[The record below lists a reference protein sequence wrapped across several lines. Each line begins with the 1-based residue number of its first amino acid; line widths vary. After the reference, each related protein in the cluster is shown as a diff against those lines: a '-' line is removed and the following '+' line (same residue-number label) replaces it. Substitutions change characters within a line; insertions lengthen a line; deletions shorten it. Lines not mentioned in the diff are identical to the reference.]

1 MEMSLAD
8 QLSYRPITK
17 KEKKWKI
24 HLGGVEK
31 ERTKARAGEM
41 MMMMMLSFALCTADH
56 IPLRRGHYN

>member
-24 HLGGVEK
+24 HLGGEEK
-31 ERTKARAGEM
+31 ERTKARAGE
-41 MMMMMLSFALCTADH
+41 MMMMLSFALCTADH